1 MLMFVLGTT
10 VVLTSCSKDDYSEI
24 GGDEEDKIEQKA
36 PKEAKA
42 IDLGLSVKW
51 ANMNV
56 GAKTLEGY
64 GNYFAWGETKPK
76 TEYSWLNYK
85 WCNGSHRSQT
95 KYCTSTDYGIVD
107 NKTVLEQEDDAA
119 YVNWGGT
126 WRMPTKKEL
135 EELVANCTWTWTTQK
150 GVNGYQVTSMVN
162 GNSIF
167 LPAAGERYGGIVN
180 EEGTIGYY
188 WSSSLAAPGENDSR
202 NLVFY
207 LNYEDCGYFS
217 RYHGQSVRA
226 VCP

>member
-10 VVLTSCSKDDYSEI
+10 VALTSCSKDDYSEI

-56 GAKTLEGY
+56 GATKPEGY
-64 GNYFAWGETKPK
+64 GDYFAWGETKSK
-76 TEYSWLNYK
+76 GVYEWSTYK

-95 KYCTSTDYGIVD
+95 KYCVSSDYGIVD
-107 NKTVLEQEDDAA
+107 NKTTLEQEDDAA
-119 YVNWGGT
+119 YMNWGGT

-135 EELVANCTWTWTTQK
+135 EELMANCTWTWTTQK
-150 GVNGYQVTSMVN
+150 GVNGCQVTSKVN

-167 LPAAGERYGGIVN
+167 LPAAGERYGSLVYNAGSR
-180 EEGTIGYY
+180 GCY
-188 WSSSLAAPGENDSR
+188 WLSSLGTPGSNDAV
-202 NLVFY
+202 NIFFY
-207 LNYEDCGYFS
+207 LDYEDCGYFS